1 MEAVAEAS
9 GEGKGKEIS
18 LVGTGRWLLIS
29 LVGAGRWLLSYSYGI
44 FMVHLSGPKR
54 DLISHARARV
64 ISKLD
69 V

>member
-18 LVGTGRWLLIS
+18 LVGTGRWLF
-29 LVGAGRWLLSYSYGI
+29 SYSYGI

-69 V
+69 F